1 MGLIRGSRFVRPG
14 MGGTDIKDVNEAF
27 KIGTTV
33 VVRYKKTDPSINKID
48 RGFWDDLEDSL

>member
-1 MGLIRGSRFVRPG
+1 